1 MEKAEKTHILIVDD
15 EETNRRLLV
24 RLLDPEHFET
34 STAMDGQSALA
45 SVSES
50 APDLI
55 LLDLSM
61 PGMSGFEVARIL
73 KENLKTRQIPIIILT
88 ALSDRDSR
96 IQALEQGVEEFLTKP
111 FDSIELLVRVRNLVR
126 LKAYNDLLADYN
138 ATLERQVSNRTADL
152 LASYRESI
160 YLMVKAAE
168 YRDDDTGAH
177 VRRIGHY
184 TSRIA
189 ADLGFPDEYVDRIF
203 HASTMHDIGKIGI
216 PDSVLLKPG
225 ALTLEEWKIMQNH
238 TLLGK
243 GILEAGTAP
252 YMKMGA
258 QIALTHHERWDGSG
272 YPYGLAGEAIPIEGR
287 IMKVCDEYD
296 ALRSKRPYK
305 KAIDHP
311 AVVDIITK
319 GDGRTKPDHFSPEV
333 MAAFKRC
340 AEDFRRIFEANQ

>member
-1 MEKAEKTHILIVDD
+1 MEETEKTRILIVDD
-15 EETNRRLLV
+15 EEFNRQLLLK
-24 RLLDPEHFET
+24 LLDPEHFET
-34 STAMDGQSALA
+34 TTAVDGESALA
-45 SVSES
+45 SVSKS

-61 PGMSGFEVARIL
+61 PGMDGFEVSRIL
-73 KENLKTRQIPIIILT
+73 KESPETRQIPIIILT
-88 ALSDRDSR
+88 AWSDRESR
-96 IQALEQGVEEFLTKP
+96 LKALEQGVEEFLAKP

-126 LKAYNDLLADYN
+126 LKAYNDLLAHYN
-138 ATLERQVSNRTADL
+138 ATLERQVSSRTAEL

-189 ADLGFPDEYVDRIF
+189 TDLGFSEEYVDRIF

-225 ALTLEEWKIMQNH
+225 ELTGPEWKIMQSH

-243 GILEAGTAP
+243 EILEAGTAP

-272 YPYGLAGEAIPIEGR
+272 YPYGLAGEKIPIEGR
-287 IMKVCDEYD
+287 IMKICDEYD
-296 ALRSKRPYK
+296 ALRSRRPYK
-305 KAIDHP
+305 PAMDHLT
-311 AVVDIITK
+311 VLDVIMK
-319 GDGRTKPDHFSPEV
+319 GDGRTKPGHFAPEV

-340 AEDFRRIFEANQ
+340 AEEFRRIYAANQ